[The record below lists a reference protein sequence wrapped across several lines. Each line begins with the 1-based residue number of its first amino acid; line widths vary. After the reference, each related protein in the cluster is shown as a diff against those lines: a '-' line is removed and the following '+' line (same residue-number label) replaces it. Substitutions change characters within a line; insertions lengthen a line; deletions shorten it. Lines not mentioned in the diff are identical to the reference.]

1 MLKSLIETE
10 RKNLMAFE
18 NKKQEFDKVAKSVKA
33 DMSQYPTHSVA
44 EPKKPRGHGSY
55 TLRQDLLDR
64 IQTLADQ
71 KQISKSAIV
80 EKALMKEL
88 F

>member
-18 NKKQEFDKVAKSVKA
+18 NKKQEFDKVAKSAEA

>member
-1 MLKSLIETE
+1 MLKSLIEK
-10 RKNLMAFE
+10 RKENLMAFE
-18 NKKQEFDKVAKSVKA
+18 NKKQEFDKVAQNAEA
-33 DMSQYPTHSVA
+33 DKSQYPTHSVA
-44 EPKKPRGHGSY
+44 EPKKPRGHGSF

-80 EKALMKEL
+80 EKAVMKEL